1 MADSPI
7 AKERLLGYL
16 KPHRARLILGVLC
29 GLGVAAAQAGSG
41 ALLKDFLDGLTKA
54 QSAGRDADPNLLL
67 WVCLGIVG
75 LYGVQGLGKYGQSVL
90 LANVALRVGLDIR
103 RQVFG
108 HLQKLPLAYYHQK
121 KTGGLLSAL
130 TNDVAKLQN
139 AALLV
144 KDVVAAPLM
153 AVFFLGVLLKL
164 QPVLTLF
171 ALIVVPLMALAIQRL
186 TRRLRAISAKNQAE
200 QAELASVMEESLSAP
215 RIVKAF
221 SAEEREL
228 ARFTSANEAT
238 VVTQLSAIQRSA
250 RIAPAVDV
258 LGALSVATVLWVA
271 GSRLKLT
278 AGQIGQTLVLLNS
291 LAQQVN
297 AMGNLRSA
305 FEDMMGAAERIFT
318 EVLDVPTEKLADGGG
333 KPLGRCAGKIEFRD
347 VSFEYAPDVPVLS
360 NVNLTIEPGQVVALV
375 GETGAGKSTLA
386 DLVPR
391 FYDPTAG
398 AVLLDGADLRD
409 LNLADLRRQIG
420 IVPQETRLFHGTIR
434 ENLLY
439 GRPDATDAE
448 LVSAAEAANVAPFVG
463 ELAEG
468 YEATVGDR
476 GQTLSGGQRQRVAI
490 ARALLADPRILILDE
505 ATSALDNATEAL
517 VQEALGRLMQGR
529 TTLIIA
535 HRLTTISHADKIVV
549 LEKPGR
555 IAEVGTHA
563 ELLARG
569 GRYAA
574 LWEAQ
579 GRTES
584 GDAR

>member
-1 MADSPI
+1 MADSVHVR
-7 AKERLLGYL
+7 ERLLGYL
-16 KPHRARLILGVLC
+16 KPHRVRLFLGVLC
-29 GLGVAAAQAGSG
+29 GIGVALTQVGQG
-41 ALLKDFLDGLTKA
+41 KMLKDFLDGLATS
-54 QSAGRDADPNLLL
+54 QRAGNEANQELLL
-67 WVCLGIVG
+67 TVCLGIVVFYA
-75 LYGVQGLGKYGQSVL
+75 LQGIFKYGQSL
-90 LANVALRVGLDIR
+90 ILSGVALHVGLDIR
-103 RQVFG
+103 RDVFG
-108 HLQKLPLAYYHQK
+108 HLQRLPLAYFHQR
-121 KTGGLLSAL
+121 KTGGLMSAL
-130 TNDVAKLQN
+130 TSDVAKLQN

-144 KDVVAAPLM
+144 KDAGAAPLM
-153 AVFFLGVLLKL
+153 AVVFLGILVWSQPLL
-164 QPVLTLF
+164 TGF
-171 ALIVVPLMALAIQRL
+171 ALIVLPLMALAIQRL

-200 QAELASVMEESLSAP
+200 QADLAAVMEESISAP

-228 ARFTSANEAT
+228 ARFTAANEAT
-238 VVTQLSAIQRSA
+238 ISTQLSAIRRSA
-250 RIAPAVDV
+250 RVGPVVDV

-271 GSRLKLT
+271 GSYLKRT
-278 AGQIGQTLVLLNS
+278 AGEIAYVLFLLNS

-305 FEDMMGAAERIFT
+305 FEDMMGAAERLFT
-318 EVLDVPTEKLADGGG
+318 EVLDIPTEKLADGGG
-333 KPLGRCAGKIEFRD
+333 KNLERCEGRIEFRA
-347 VSFEYAPDVPVLS
+347 VSFEYAPGVPVLS
-360 NVNLTIEPGQVVALV
+360 EVSLVVAPGQVVALV

-398 AVLLDGADLRD
+398 AVLLDGVDLRE

-439 GRPDATDAE
+439 GRPDATESE
-448 LVSAAEAANVAPFVG
+448 LVAAAEAANVAPFVG
-463 ELAEG
+463 ELAQG
-468 YEATVGDR
+468 YETMVGDR
-476 GQTLSGGQRQRVAI
+476 GQTLSGGQRQRVSI

-517 VQEALGRLMQGR
+517 VQEALGRLMAGR

-535 HRLTTISHADKIVV
+535 HRLTTISHADRIVV

-555 IAEVGTHA
+555 IAEIGTHA
-563 ELLARG
+563 ELLVLG

-574 LWEAQ
+574 LWDAQ

-584 GDAR
+584 GLPS